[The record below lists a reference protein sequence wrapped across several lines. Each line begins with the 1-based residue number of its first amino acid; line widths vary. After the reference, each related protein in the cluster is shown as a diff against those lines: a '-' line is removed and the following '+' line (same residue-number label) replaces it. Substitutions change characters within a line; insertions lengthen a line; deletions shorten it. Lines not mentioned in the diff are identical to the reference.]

1 MASKNEELGATKVAG
16 AHNYKLFF
24 AAREQG
30 SPTKSKLR
38 RSNGIE
44 ERRIWCYANGRRA
57 HVYAVHHWE
66 HDALGLVAIS
76 DFLKKLARYLLLVA
90 QNYKANGVNVTP
102 ITVVASIDLMFCRPD
117 QFSRNIYVDVI
128 SSFIC
133 G

>member
-1 MASKNEELGATKVAG
+1 MASKNEEFGATQMAG
-16 AHNYKLFF
+16 AHMF
-24 AAREQG
+24 
-30 SPTKSKLR
+30 
-38 RSNGIE
+38 
-44 ERRIWCYANGRRA
+44 
-57 HVYAVHHWE
+57 HAVHHWE